1 MKAVRICVT
10 LFATLVA
17 GSYMYVRSDMGLV
30 SDETLLSMVS
40 SDVLGKR
47 LYEQTCP
54 APHRHAQPVSKRNR
68 LNGSPLS
75 ESDLRAFAERL
86 VQVGEGAEAV
96 QQDLHDDGFGV
107 PRVYQDAVLS
117 LARSDVD
124 AREQRDYWREFAK
137 ERLGCLGAVS
147 SLTDGS
153 YPEMCVYRSPLIEAL
168 RSRHALQA
176 ESLADAQTDEIA
188 PLLARFDD
196 GRGAR
201 GGVAKF
207 DRAIE
212 ERKAHELRQLGIPI
226 GTPFDFAFAENASRY
241 AELTQIYEQIAPRY
255 GFARDD
261 LRSRKDYLCF
271 SKALVDDWQICWAD
285 ESYPTQ
291 FVVRGIVVIT
301 QQGLRFDTRQPS
313 PAAIAKIRLNDIIPG
328 VWRYSTGGDR
338 RDMTTLAVM
347 NAFAATAT
355 LGVAVSGVL

>member
-1 MKAVRICVT
+1 
-10 LFATLVA
+10 
-17 GSYMYVRSDMGLV
+17 
-30 SDETLLSMVS
+30 
-40 SDVLGKR
+40 
-47 LYEQTCP
+47 
-54 APHRHAQPVSKRNR
+54 VSKRNR
-68 LNGSPLS
+68 LNRSPLS

-86 VQVGEGAEAV
+86 VQIGEGAEVV
-96 QQDLHDDGFGV
+96 QLDLEAEGFSV
-107 PRVYQDAVLS
+107 PRIYQDAVLS
-117 LARSDVD
+117 LARSDAETD
-124 AREQRDYWREFAK
+124 EQRDYWREFAK

-153 YPEMCVYRSPLIEAL
+153 YPEMCVYRSPLIEVL
-168 RSRHALQA
+168 RKRQALQS
-176 ESLADAQTDEIA
+176 ESLADAGTGEIA

-226 GTPFDFAFAENASRY
+226 GTPFDFTFAENASRY
-241 AELTQIYEQIAPRY
+241 ADLTRIYEQIAPRY
-255 GFARDD
+255 GFARDE

-291 FVVRGIVVIT
+291 FLVRGMVVIS

-347 NAFAATAT
+347 NAFAATAK
-355 LGVAVSGVL
+355 LGAALGRVL